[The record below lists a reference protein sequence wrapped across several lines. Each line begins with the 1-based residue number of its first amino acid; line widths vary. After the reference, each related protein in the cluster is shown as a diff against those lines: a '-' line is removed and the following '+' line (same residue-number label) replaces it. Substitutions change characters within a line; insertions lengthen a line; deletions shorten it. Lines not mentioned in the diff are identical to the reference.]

1 LDLKIHVCVCR
12 IPSKSELGAL
22 ENSDTGNW
30 RDEFTPIPRSSRPA
44 LAMQWTL
51 HQCGSAIALR
61 DGDATAEM

>member
-1 LDLKIHVCVCR
+1 M
-12 IPSKSELGAL
+12 